1 MKVEKRI
8 ISVNGMEAK
17 LGIYLL
23 ENLESADPNLKRPM
37 VVICPGGGYNHVS
50 QRQAEPVA

>member
-37 VVICPGGGYNHVS
+37 VVI
-50 QRQAEPVA
+50 